1 MTERVSGAARQVL
14 PGMDRASCQEAVTVS
29 LPRGITA
36 GEAGLVLG
44 VLARLKERRF
54 GRLAVS
60 VSDGRVVDIEVVE
73 KIDRSLF
80 RSFST

>member
-1 MTERVSGAARQVL
+1 MQRAA
-14 PGMDRASCQEAVTVS
+14 GGQEATVS
-29 LPRGITA
+29 LPRWITA
-36 GEAGLVLG
+36 GEAGLVLRM
-44 VLARLKERRF
+44 LARLKEQRF

-80 RSFST
+80 QSFSP